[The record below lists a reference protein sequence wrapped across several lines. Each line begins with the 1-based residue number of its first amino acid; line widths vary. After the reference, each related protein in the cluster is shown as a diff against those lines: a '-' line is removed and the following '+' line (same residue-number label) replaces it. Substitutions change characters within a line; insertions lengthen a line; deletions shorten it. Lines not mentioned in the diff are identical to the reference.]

1 MTTSIDK
8 SQERTADARVP
19 LPKGADKDM
28 ATRADEG
35 FFGPGSIAWKV
46 WTFPT
51 SALQG
56 FFRAVTIEHL
66 DPDLVAAVD
75 DSGQVYK
82 RTPTRYDRTMEY
94 FAATLFADA
103 QTVTRM
109 SDILMKVHERSYG
122 TNPVTGN
129 EYDANRPSSQ
139 LWILV
144 TAWHSILYTYEKFGP
159 GKLSRDEENE
169 YWQQMVTAA
178 KFQPID
184 PADVPKTR
192 GEVLKYLDDWRQGLS
207 ASEAAIRNVDHI
219 IDGGETVFVG
229 LPAPIR
235 KIVRPLF
242 RRSIIATYPHWM
254 RPMLGVK
261 QSKMMDQAMFTAW
274 KPLLFFANK
283 NPWLVSWVVK
293 RICPRALRYIKPV
306 YYKVPAE
313 SPRVYTPRGRPPYVR
328 QPEDPAG
335 AARGASG
342 EASRRQRTGVLR
354 PQPRRRHPRVLPG
367 RRRGDHQGD
376 SRRRRGVHQGVLGVA
391 GAPVGGRPP
400 WPPSFVFL
408 STNSVSR
415 MSP

>member
-1 MTTSIDK
+1 MTPTTAAT
-8 SQERTADARVP
+8 QERTTDARVP
-19 LPKGADKDM
+19 PPRGAAKDM

-35 FFGPGSIAWKV
+35 FFGPGSVAWKV

-82 RTPTRYDRTMEY
+82 RTPTRYDRTIEY
-94 FAATLFADA
+94 FAAVLFADA

-109 SDILMKVHERSYG
+109 SDILMKVHDRSYG

-129 EYDANRPSSQ
+129 DFEANRPSSQ

-144 TAWHSILYTYEKFGP
+144 TAWHSILYTYEKFDP

-169 YWQQMVTAA
+169 YWEQMVTAA

-192 GEVLKYLDDWRQGLS
+192 GEALKHLDDWREKLS

-219 IDGGETVFVG
+219 IDGGDTAFVG
-229 LPAPIR
+229 LPTPIR
-235 KIVRPLF
+235 KVLRPLF

-261 QSKMMDQAMFTAW
+261 QSKAMDQLMFWGW
-274 KPLLFFANK
+274 KPFLAAANK
-283 NPWLVSWVVK
+283 MPWFISWVVE

-306 YYKVPAE
+306 YYKVPAD
-313 SPRVYTPRGRPPYVR
+313 SPKVYTPEVARRMFGNPLTPLEQREELLEKR
-328 QPEDPAG
+328 RKGAG
-335 AARGASG
+335 QDSYGHNHVDQILEFSEADDEESTKRTLAAVEESTKALSKAS
-342 EASRRQRTGVLR
+342 
-354 PQPRRRHPRVLPG
+354 
-367 RRRGDHQGD
+367 
-376 SRRRRGVHQGVLGVA
+376 
-391 GAPVGGRPP
+391 
-400 WPPSFVFL
+400 
-408 STNSVSR
+408 
-415 MSP
+415 